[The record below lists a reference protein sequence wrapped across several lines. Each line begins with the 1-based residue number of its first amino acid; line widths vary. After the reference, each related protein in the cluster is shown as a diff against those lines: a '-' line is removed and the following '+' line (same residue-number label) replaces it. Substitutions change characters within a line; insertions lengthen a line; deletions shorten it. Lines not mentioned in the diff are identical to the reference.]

1 MNNKVVTMK
10 IIILVSAIIIPSITF
25 SQVDTTIASRY
36 SHLADSPR
44 EAYQYDSSDYYYE
57 KAGEI

>member
-1 MNNKVVTMK
+1 MK